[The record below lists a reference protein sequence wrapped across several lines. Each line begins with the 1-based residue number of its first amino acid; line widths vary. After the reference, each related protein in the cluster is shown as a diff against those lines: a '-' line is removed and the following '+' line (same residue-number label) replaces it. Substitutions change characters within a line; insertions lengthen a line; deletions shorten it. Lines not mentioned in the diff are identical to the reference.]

1 MHAIV
6 QSGGK
11 QYKVSPGDT
20 LRVEKLIGQKG
31 ETVELSQVLYYAEGE
46 NILVG
51 NPFLENVKVTGE
63 IMDQRRAK
71 KIIVFKMKRRKGYC
85 KRQGHRQSF
94 TTLRIKEIM
103 VQ

>member
-6 QSGGK
+6 QTGGK
-11 QYKVSPGDT
+11 QYKIAPGDT
-20 LRVEKLIGQKG
+20 LRVERLIGQKG
-31 ETVELSQVLYYAEGE
+31 ETVELPRVLYYAEGE

-51 NPFLENVKVTGE
+51 NPFLNNVKVTGE
-63 IMDQRRAK
+63 ILDQHRSK
-71 KIIVFKMKRRKGYC
+71 KIIVFKKKRRKGYC

-94 TTLRIKEIM
+94 TTLRIKEIS

>member
-1 MHAIV
+1 VHAIV

-11 QYKVSPGDT
+11 QYRVSPGDT

-31 ETVELSQVLYYAEGE
+31 ETVELPRVLYYAEGE

-51 NPFLENVKVTGE
+51 NPFLSNVKVTGE
-63 IMDQRRAK
+63 ILDQRRAK
-71 KIIVFKMKRRKGYC
+71 KVIIFKKKRRKGYC
-85 KRQGHRQSF
+85 KRQGHRQSL
-94 TTLRIKEIM
+94 TTLRIKDIS

>member
-1 MHAIV
+1 VHAIV

-31 ETVELSQVLYYAEGE
+31 ETVDLPRVLYYAEGE

-51 NPFLENVKVTGE
+51 NPFLSNVKVTGE
-63 IMDQRRAK
+63 IVDQRRAK

>member
-6 QSGGK
+6 QTGGK
-11 QYKVSPGDT
+11 QYTIAPGDL
-20 LRVEKLIGQKG
+20 LRVEKLNGQKG
-31 ETVELSQVLYYAEGE
+31 DTVELPEVLYYAEGE

-51 NPFLENVKVTGE
+51 NPFLKNVKVTGE
-63 IMDQRRAK
+63 ILDQRRAK
-71 KIIVFKMKRRKGYC
+71 KVIVFKMKRRKGYC